1 MTLPSQPIILSVS
14 EITQAI
20 KLTLET
26 TFPRVW
32 VKGEVTN
39 PKLNTSGHFYFTLKD
54 EYAQISAVCFRA
66 DIAKVPLLPKSGD
79 QILVRAEMNVWPPK
93 GGYQLVVRELS
104 HVGIGEQLIKLE

>member
-1 MTLPSQPIILSVS
+1 MTAHSQPIVLSVS
-14 EITQAI
+14 EMTQAI

-54 EYAQISAVCFRA
+54 EYAQIAAVCFRP
-66 DIAKVPLLPKSGD
+66 DIAKVAVLPKAGD
-79 QILVRAEMNVWPPK
+79 QVMVRAEMNVWPPK
-93 GGYQLVVRELS
+93 GAYQLVVRELS
-104 HVGIGEQLIKLE
+104 HVGVGQEL